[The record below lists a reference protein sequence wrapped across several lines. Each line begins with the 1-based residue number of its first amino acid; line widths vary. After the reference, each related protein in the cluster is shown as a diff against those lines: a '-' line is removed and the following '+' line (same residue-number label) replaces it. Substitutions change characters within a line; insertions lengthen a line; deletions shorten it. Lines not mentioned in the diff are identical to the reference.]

1 MRNRLLGL
9 FAAVIVLGVAVST
22 AEARGMGTVFGGDG
36 GWEAAAGPGTVASL
50 TWAGETETWTW
61 TAALPLSAPPAVELD
76 DRAVNPDLVAG
87 LPAPEPPAILLAG
100 MALGSVLFG
109 RSFLSRRPKVGAED
123 DARESEG

>member
-9 FAAVIVLGVAVST
+9 SAAVIVLGVAVST
-22 AEARGMGTVFGGDG
+22 AEARVPGTLFGDG
-36 GWEAAAGPGTVASL
+36 GWEAGPATVASL

-123 DARESEG
+123 AARDSEG